1 VLDDDGVLT
10 LGEVPVSTPATK
22 IRIFLASPGD
32 VGGERE
38 QLAKVVQELNITL
51 SALAPARGVV
61 LELVRWETHVHPGL
75 GRDAQDVV
83 NQQIGDYDI
92 FVGIMWRRF
101 GTKTKIAE
109 SGTEEEFRIAHT
121 AWERTRK
128 LFQILFYFCQAPA
141 APPATAEE
149 VAQLGRV
156 VAFRQ
161 ELTQRGLV
169 WEYAD
174 HSAFSDTVRPH
185 LIMVFG
191 RMLQSAS
198 PAAVA
203 TGTAQA
209 ASASD
214 VAVARHEVRELA
226 KEYEKLRREML
237 PGDARTRRLEVVASR
252 MRTIALS
259 LFPLLA
265 ELSGSDSP
273 GERLAAVT
281 TLQSIPHP
289 AYLTWLAE
297 RLSQERPFIGYHAA
311 LALLNA
317 ARTLDG
323 TELPLVGD
331 ALALAR
337 RAAVKPDTDR
347 NSTLKLAEEELARR
361 QLSEARRA

>member
-1 VLDDDGVLT
+1 M
-10 LGEVPVSTPATK
+10 PTPATK
-22 IRIFLASPGD
+22 IRVFLASPGD

-61 LELVRWETHVHPGL
+61 LELVRWETHVHPGF

-101 GTKTKIAE
+101 GTKTKVAE

-121 AWERTRK
+121 AWEGTRK

-174 HSAFSDTVRPH
+174 HAAFADTVRPH
-185 LIMVFG
+185 LVMVCG
-191 RMLQSAS
+191 RMLQAA
-198 PAAVA
+198 PPTAVAAVS
-203 TGTAQA
+203 AQA
-209 ASASD
+209 ASSSD
-214 VAVARHEVRELA
+214 LAVARREASELA
-226 KEYEKLRREML
+226 REYEKLRNDMR

-252 MRTIALS
+252 MRTLGLS

-265 ELSGSDSP
+265 ELSGSNSP

-281 TLQSIPHP
+281 TLQSIPHS

-297 RLSQERPFIGYHAA
+297 RLAHERPFIGYHAA

-323 TELPLVGD
+323 TDLPRVRD

-337 RAAVKPDTDR
+337 RAAVKQDTDR
-347 NSTLKLAEEELARR
+347 DSTLRLAEEELTRR
-361 QLSEARRA
+361 QESEPRKT